1 MALTKTPIELSSTP
15 GIVDNSNAT
24 AITIDSSENVALAGA
39 ISIVGGIGELSA
51 PSANDLAIY
60 GTASGH
66 TGIRFHDVGI
76 LPTNNA
82 GAITDNDCDIGIG
95 THRFKDLFLS
105 GKANTGSITTDNANT
120 QFNKISRTGAV
131 ALYVQQGDS
140 TNDILQL
147 RSGNGQAGT
156 GTQQVTVTASGNLY
170 VGGTSVGASES
181 FTAEAHGSLTVSRT
195 SGSGRYMISFDNGN
209 TNVGRI
215 TSSASATQYNTSSDY
230 RLKEN
235 VVPMTGSID
244 RVKALKPSRFN
255 FIVDADKTVDGFLAH
270 EAQAVVPECVT
281 GTKDAMMDE
290 EYEVTAAIEEVR
302 DEDDN
307 ITTEAVEAVMGT
319 RSVPDMQGIDQ
330 SKLVPLLT
338 ATIQELI
345 ARIEALEN
353 GE

>member
-131 ALYVQQGDS
+131 ALYVQQGDN

-156 GTQQVTVTASGNLY
+156 GTQRVTVTASGVVMVATTNTNPHTFTTGSGLSINSAGMLNAAKQAAVVQILNRTGNSDGVIQEYKKDGTTVGSIGSHVNGLLIGTTEGSDAFLKFESNAVRPSAWNGSYRDASIDLGHTSSRFKDLY
-170 VGGTSVGASES
+170 LSGGVYLGGTGAANKLDDYEEGTWTPFLDASS
-181 FTAEAHGSLTVSRT
+181 TDPSLTYNAQLGAYEKIGAFVHA
-195 SGSGRYMISFDNGN
+195 SFFI
-209 TNVGRI
+209 NV
-215 TSSASATQYNTSSDY
+215 
-230 RLKEN
+230 
-235 VVPMTGSID
+235 
-244 RVKALKPSRFN
+244 
-255 FIVDADKTVDGFLAH
+255 
-270 EAQAVVPECVT
+270 
-281 GTKDAMMDE
+281 
-290 EYEVTAAIEEVR
+290 
-302 DEDDN
+302 
-307 ITTEAVEAVMGT
+307 
-319 RSVPDMQGIDQ
+319 
-330 SKLVPLLT
+330 
-338 ATIQELI
+338 
-345 ARIEALEN
+345 
-353 GE
+353 